1 MLATSRLRKKIV
13 RVPGGWVGAREHEG
27 LSCIARSANNNN
39 PMFAGGR
46 VLHLVRRV
54 VARECH
60 QGPSGL
66 RAPRALGALRT
77 RSVFS
82 RPPNPWHPLSWG
94 FSGAIPLRMD
104 HGSPTGSRSSPVG
117 RTAPGRPQAP
127 ECAPRQRAQR
137 VFRCLTIRW
146 GRQCGA
152 SRGIAVP
159 PSRWGMR
166 RPLVPEC
173 TPRPRALGGYG
184 FQGFPWLPYLG
195 LPLNGGPGVHRRVWC
210 TSRGT
215 ARTL

>member
-1 MLATSRLRKKIV
+1 M
-13 RVPGGWVGAREHEG
+13 GAREHEG
-27 LSCIARSANNNN
+27 LLCIARSANNNN

-46 VLHLVRRV
+46 VSYLVRRA

-66 RAPRALGALRT
+66 RAPRGLGALRI

-82 RPPNPWHPLSWG
+82 HPPNPWHPLSWG
-94 FSGAIPLRMD
+94 LSRAISLKWTMGYPRDPGAR
-104 HGSPTGSRSSPVG
+104 RVG
-117 RTAPGRPQAP
+117 RTAPGRPQAS
-127 ECAPRQRAQR
+127 ESAPRPRAQR

-159 PSRWGMR
+159 PRAVWNAKTVSAR
-166 RPLVPEC
+166 VHAAPESAG
-173 TPRPRALGGYG
+173 RLWVS
-184 FQGFPWLPYLG
+184 GFPWLPYLG